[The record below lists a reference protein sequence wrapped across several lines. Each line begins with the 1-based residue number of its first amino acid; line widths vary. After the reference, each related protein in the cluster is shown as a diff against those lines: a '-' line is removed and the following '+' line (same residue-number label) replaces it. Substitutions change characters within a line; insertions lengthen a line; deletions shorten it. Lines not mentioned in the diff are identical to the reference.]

1 MGGAAGPVFTQA
13 AERGEEMA
21 QTLEGLTATGRAL
34 GWRAAARLGSR
45 TAPATRT
52 EVTMPAGP
60 RGEAEAS

>member
-1 MGGAAGPVFTQA
+1 
-13 AERGEEMA
+13 MA

-34 GWRAAARLGSR
+34 GWRAAARLGGR
-45 TAPATRT
+45 AAPATRT